1 MKPVTPNPVL
11 PLEPDSLQ
19 YRSRLHDFLRE
30 HAVAINQAAEQRIFL
45 PVAITTTYS
54 AGENDHV
61 ILAAPA
67 APFTITLPAA
77 STMIYKRVVVKR
89 SNNTTHTITIQSSSG
104 NIDGAASTTL
114 TTAYQAKEF
123 YSDGAAYWSI

>member
-1 MKPVTPNPVL
+1 MRRVADVPTL
-11 PLEPDSLQ
+11 PTADQEAA
-19 YRSRLHDFLRE
+19 YRMRLHDYLRE
-30 HAVAINQAAEQRIFL
+30 HAVAINQAADQRIFQ

-61 ILAAPA
+61 ILAAPS

-77 STMIYKRVVVKR
+77 SQMIYKRVVVKR

-123 YSDGAAYWSI
+123 YSDGSAYWSI